1 MHVVNVRQ
9 LKSNP
14 STALREAR
22 DDMVIVMNRDK
33 PDAMLIG
40 FEQLMGVADLVHVRQ
55 AMAVSLFKNRLV
67 SVGSAAKIAD
77 ESLAAML
84 TRLARLGLPVVDYD
98 DQTLAQEVARA
109 AAWVKPALRAATSAP
124 AQN

>member
-14 STALREAR
+14 SSALREAR

-40 FEQLMGVADLVHVRQ
+40 FEQLAGVPDLVHVRQ
-55 AMAVSLFKNRLV
+55 AMAVSLFKDRLV
-67 SVGSAAKIAD
+67 SVGSAAKIAG
-77 ESLAAML
+77 ESLATML

-98 DQTLAQEVARA
+98 DQALAQEVATA
-109 AAWVKPALRAATSAP
+109 AAWIKPALRDPSPAP
-124 AQN
+124 ARI